1 MGAKTKYYIVAA
13 EALPEIFIKVAEA
26 KRMMQT
32 GEASTVGAAT
42 RAVGISRSAF
52 YKYKDA
58 VQPFNNMKAG
68 RIITFYTMLKDSPG
82 VLSNVLSIFA
92 GSGANI
98 LTINQSIPTN
108 GCAAVTVS
116 AETSDMEQTLEE
128 LMALVTSVDGVVKF
142 DILAG

>member
-1 MGAKTKYYIVAA
+1 MGTKTRYYIVAA

-26 KRMMQT
+26 KRMMQA
-32 GEASTVGAAT
+32 GEAETVGAAT

-82 VLSNVLSIFA
+82 VLSNVLAIFA

-108 GCAAVTVS
+108 GCAAVTIS
-116 AETSDMEQTLEE
+116 AETSEMEQSLEE
-128 LMALVTSVDGVVKF
+128 LISSVSATAGVVRME
-142 DILAG
+142 ILAG